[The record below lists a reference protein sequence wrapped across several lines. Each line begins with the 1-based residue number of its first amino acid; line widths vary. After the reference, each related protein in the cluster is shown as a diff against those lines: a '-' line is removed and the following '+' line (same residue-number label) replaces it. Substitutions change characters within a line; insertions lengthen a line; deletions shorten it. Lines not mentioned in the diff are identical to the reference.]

1 MSSQK
6 PSNGSERRGAP
17 RALHRVPLA
26 IVGDGTVLQAET
38 VNLSSS
44 GASCTVDQ
52 FLPPM
57 TKLELEF
64 ELPDG
69 SRHARVRCAGAVVRA
84 EPVVTTPER
93 GRYNIA
99 IFFTDVSERD
109 RAAISR
115 FVAGAP
121 RAH

>member
-6 PSNGSERRGAP
+6 LSNGSERRGAP
-17 RALHRVPLA
+17 RVLHRVPLA

-44 GASCTVDQ
+44 GAYCTVDQ

-69 SRHARVRCAGAVVRA
+69 SRHARVRCTGAVVRA
-84 EPVVTTPER
+84 EPVVATPER

-99 IFFTDVSERD
+99 IFFTDLSERD
-109 RAAISR
+109 RSAISR
-115 FVAGAP
+115 FVAGTP

>member
-1 MSSQK
+1 MSSQQS
-6 PSNGSERRGAP
+6 SNGSERRGAP

-26 IVGDGTVLQAET
+26 ILGDGTVLQAET
-38 VNLSSS
+38 VNLSST
-44 GASCTVDQ
+44 GAYCTIDQ

-57 TKLELEF
+57 TKLQLEF
-64 ELPDG
+64 ELPEG

-84 EPVVTTPER
+84 EPVVATPEK

-99 IFFTDVSERD
+99 IFFTDLSERD
-109 RAAISR
+109 RSAISR

>member
-6 PSNGSERRGAP
+6 SSNGSERRGAP
-17 RALHRVPLA
+17 RVLHRVPLA

-38 VNLSSS
+38 VNLSST
-44 GASCTVDQ
+44 GAYCTVDQ

-57 TKLELEF
+57 TKLGLEF
-64 ELPDG
+64 DLPDG
-69 SRHARVRCAGAVVRA
+69 SRHARVRCTGAVVRA
-84 EPVVTTPER
+84 EPVVATPEK

-99 IFFTDVSERD
+99 IFFTDLSERD
-109 RAAISR
+109 RSAISR
-115 FVAGAP
+115 FVAGTP